1 MRMKVRYV
9 LYNLCML
16 FGCICF
22 SCTDPTNELLPSA
35 TTGLTI
41 QISTGDGQTFT
52 RAESSEA
59 ENTYNNK
66 IQYLDIFIFDSNTGE
81 LVSKD
86 ADNKCYWHFGGKD
99 EYGIP
104 NDIVDPVL
112 LIPGNW
118 KTWFAGHA
126 ECDVYVIANLYA
138 FAGNE
143 DSQEM
148 SQALEDISTLN
159 DLKKIVEENSQID
172 WPVSVDA
179 KIPFAM
185 SGYVLKWKPLE
196 SANIYTIPVELTRL
210 AAKIEV
216 ALNLAFEDK
225 TVVIDNKTY
234 TYPTNEDVSQLQYS
248 FKNYAINTL
257 VFPEDNTNTFSPTIE
272 SQSSET
278 DIIFLDKE
286 EGRSVPKVIVYT
298 YPTSWSDDVLKE
310 PYVIINVQLKSTD
323 DVGIHNNYYK
333 IPLRLPTQE
342 QKLERNHW
350 YKINATISA
359 LGNATPDNPVEL
371 TDVHYEVAEW
381 KDMPIEVGN
390 DNPMYLELSE
400 YEVVMRNVDTY
411 DLTFASSSNLKETE
425 EKAEIEIKEIY
436 YYNKDGKK
444 ITITDSEILDN
455 TYLKVE
461 GDLNGKLT
469 IHSPIPANKTI
480 RYIELTVKN
489 EQYKENDSGTS
500 SCIKTVT
507 IMQYPLEYITGIS
520 GLYSYLDLENDDR
533 YKGIWPTYKEEFVT
547 KLNFTS
553 EDGQYVIST
562 DIQSVIANGLNN
574 HIGTSVDMKSK
585 FYVENASGEG
595 RIFRID
601 YSYLDEYIEVP
612 WGGTTDN
619 PKVYVRGFIEVE
631 NSGNRE
637 YIPDKESDGRDKR
650 YNLKILE
657 KENGNYVKIGTDY
670 IEVENG
676 TGHYSIESSKDNGD
690 GEYYFAYIHY
700 TGSDIND
707 ITYYLCT
714 TIDNKDYKPELPFY
728 LSDNG
733 TASNNQMYH
742 VVITAT
748 SSDYTLAR
756 PIMDGDVVDA
766 GNTEN
771 DNLVSPSFMLASQ
784 LGNSSTIRWQEAQN
798 QCKNYVEVGE
808 DGTVYDDWR
817 LPTAAEIGILIR
829 YQSDSNVNTGN
840 DLGVMDNI
848 LNNADKEQGN
858 PYYWVSS
865 TGYYVEVHN
874 SYNKDQHLIKGR
886 DNNDDGCRVRCVR
899 DYRISDE

>member
-1 MRMKVRYV
+1 MKVRIL
-9 LYNLCML
+9 LYSLV
-16 FGCICF
+16 CF
-22 SCTDPTNELLPSA
+22 VSCTWLSCTEDGN
-35 TTGLTI
+35 GLAYETDTALII
-41 QISTGDGQTFT
+41 QFNGEESGFSRAISDQEKLFDTQVHD
-52 RAESSEA
+52 
-59 ENTYNNK
+59 
-66 IQYLDIFIFDSNTGE
+66 LHVFIFDSEGNIIPKEDGGY
-81 LVSKD
+81 
-86 ADNKCYWHFGGKD
+86 CYWHFSQDDFNQSGS
-99 EYGIP
+99 
-104 NDIVDPVL
+104 VTL
-112 LIPGNW
+112 LEGNW
-118 KTWFAGHA
+118 KTVFADYE
-126 ECDVYVIANLYA
+126 ECDVYVVANLYKPVDDPDQMSD
-138 FAGNE
+138 FSFVE
-143 DSQEM
+143 DLTAVQ
-148 SQALEDISTLN
+148 TLN
-159 DLKKIVEENSQID
+159 DLKELTDQNHQIFQ
-172 WPVSVDA
+172 PVSDI
-179 KIPFAM
+179 KKLFTM
-185 SGYVLKWKPLE
+185 SGCIEKWEPLSSPNTCTLSVL
-196 SANIYTIPVELTRL
+196 LTRL
-210 AAKIEV
+210 AARIEV
-216 ALNLAFEDK
+216 NVEINYQSDEIEAGYVVGNPQFELINYATKALVLSGSDDTFTDREWASEDDLGGNLSTESANQY
-225 TVVIDNKTY
+225 VTY
-234 TYPTNEDVSQLQYS
+234 TYPNEWNADILHETYVLIDVPLT
-248 FKNYAINTL
+248 KND
-257 VFPEDNTNTFSPTIE
+257 ETI
-272 SQSSET
+272 
-278 DIIFLDKE
+278 DIK
-286 EGRSVPKVIVYT
+286 
-298 YPTSWSDDVLKE
+298 
-310 PYVIINVQLKSTD
+310 
-323 DVGIHNNYYK
+323 HNYYK
-333 IPLRLPTQE
+333 VPLRLATDDK
-342 QKLERNHW
+342 KLERNHW
-350 YKINATISA
+350 YKIKAKISSK
-359 LGNATPDNPVEL
+359 GNIVPDNPVEL
-371 TDVHYEVAEW
+371 TDVQYKVAVW
-381 KDMPIEVGN
+381 KDMWIEVGN

-444 ITITDSEILDN
+444 IKITDSEILDN

-489 EQYKENDSGTS
+489 EQYKKNDSGTS

-650 YNLKILE
+650 YNLKISE

-700 TGSDIND
+700 TDSDIND

-756 PIMDGDVVDA
+756 PIMNGDVVDA
-766 GNTEN
+766 GNIEN

-808 DGTVYDDWR
+808 DGTEYDDWR

-848 LNNADKEQGN
+848 LNNADKGQNN

-865 TGYYVEVHN
+865 TDSYVEVHN
-874 SYNKDQHLIKGR
+874 SYNKDQHLKKGR
-886 DNNDDGCRVRCVR
+886 DNDDDGCRVRCVR

>member
-59 ENTYNNK
+59 ENAYNNK

-118 KTWFAGHA
+118 KTRFAGHA

-278 DIIFLDKE
+278 DINFLDKE

-298 YPTSWSDDVLKE
+298 YPISWSDDVLKE
-310 PYVIINVQLKSTD
+310 PYVIINAQLKSTD
-323 DVGIHNNYYK
+323 DVGVHNNYYK

-371 TDVHYEVAEW
+371 TDVQYKVAEW
-381 KDMPIEVGN
+381 KDMEIEVGD

-400 YEVVMRNVDTY
+400 YEVVMRNVDSY
-411 DLTFASSSNLKETE
+411 DLTFASSSNIQSAKIEDVYFINKNGDHIPVTNE
-425 EKAEIEIKEIY
+425 EIKA
-436 YYNKDGKK
+436 
-444 ITITDSEILDN
+444 TSES
-455 TYLKVE
+455 
-461 GDLNGKLT
+461 GLNGTIT
-469 IHSPIPANKTI
+469 IHSPVPENKTI
-480 RYIELTVKN
+480 RYMTLTVKN
-489 EQYKENDSGTS
+489 EQGLT
-500 SCIKTVT
+500 KTVT
-507 IMQYPLEYITGIS
+507 VMQYPLEYITGIA
-520 GLYSYLDLENDDR
+520 GLYSYLNEYTGSWPEYNGELFSHLNYSGGTPHYEFND
-533 YKGIWPTYKEEFVT
+533 E
-547 KLNFTS
+547 
-553 EDGQYVIST
+553 
-562 DIQSVIANGLNN
+562 IQSEIIHGFTNLNIEGLDGN
-574 HIGTSVDMKSK
+574 IGTKAVMKSK
-585 FYVENASGEG
+585 FYVKNSSGG

-601 YSYLDEYIEVP
+601 YDYFDSYNYVQTSFSANKTVYVRKYKLEDNKSDNDILVPGNEKKKYILTTNISDNGKYILENDEYIRVQDGTGTYEITYEVSQNH
-612 WGGTTDN
+612 GKYID
-619 PKVYVRGFIEVE
+619 VYGIET
-631 NSGNRE
+631 E
-637 YIPDKESDGRDKR
+637 Y
-650 YNLKILE
+650 
-657 KENGNYVKIGTDY
+657 KENY
-670 IEVENG
+670 IY
-676 TGHYSIESSKDNGD
+676 YSVDNNIE
-690 GEYYFAYIHY
+690 
-700 TGSDIND
+700 
-707 ITYYLCT
+707 
-714 TIDNKDYKPELPFY
+714 PY
-728 LSDNG
+728 LSDNN
-733 TASNNQMYH
+733 TASNNRMYH
-742 VVITAT
+742 VVITST
-748 SSDYTLAR
+748 SDGYQLAR
-756 PIMDGDVVDA
+756 PPMTSEDENATVVQNYVN
-766 GNTEN
+766 NTF
-771 DNLVSPSFMLASQ
+771 VSPSFMLASQ
-784 LGNSSTIRWQEAQN
+784 LGNSSVLSWSDAEK
-798 QCKNYVEVGE
+798 QCQNYVEVGMNGE
-808 DGTVYDDWR
+808 EYNDWR
-817 LPTAAEIGILIR
+817 LPTLEEIRIIKK
-829 YQSDSNVNTGN
+829 YQEETPD
-840 DLGVMDNI
+840 VMDVVLETRETNE
-848 LNNADKEQGN
+848 NNENAN
-858 PYYWVSS
+858 PYYWTAIKDVYIY
-865 TGYYVEVHN
+865 TGNATVGTPED
-874 SYNKDQHLIKGR
+874 NK
-886 DNNDDGCRVRCVR
+886 CRVRCVR
-899 DYRISDE
+899 DFHIGEPTE

>member
-22 SCTDPTNELLPSA
+22 SCTDPTNELLSSA

-41 QISTGDGQTFT
+41 QIKAGDGQTFT
-52 RAESSEA
+52 RAETSEA

-66 IQYLDIFIFDSNTGE
+66 IQYLDIFIFDSKTGE
-81 LVSKD
+81 LVED
-86 ADNKCYWHFGGKD
+86 TDHKCYWHFGGKD
-99 EYGIP
+99 EYGIL

-118 KTWFAGHA
+118 KTRFAGHE

-138 FAGNE
+138 FTGGN
-143 DSQEM
+143 DSQNKLQELK
-148 SQALEDISTLN
+148 AISTL
-159 DLKKIVEENSQID
+159 DKLKAIVEKNDQIA
-172 WPVSVDA
+172 WPVSLDA

-216 ALNLAFEDK
+216 ALNLDFEDK
-225 TVVIDNKTY
+225 TVVIDNKSY
-234 TYPTNEDVSQLQYS
+234 AYPTNEDISQLQYS

-278 DIIFLDKE
+278 DINFLDKE

-310 PYVIINVQLKSTD
+310 PYVIINAQLKSTD
-323 DVGIHNNYYK
+323 DVGVHNNYYK

-371 TDVHYEVAEW
+371 TDVQYKVAEW
-381 KDMPIEVGN
+381 KDMEIEVGD

-411 DLTFASSSNLKETE
+411 DLTFASSS
-425 EKAEIEIKEIY
+425 EIKTTVGAEQEPYTVISEIY
-436 YYNKDGKK
+436 YYNKFGDRVDV
-444 ITITDSEILDN
+444 TDEEILNDISVSVD
-455 TYLKVE
+455 K
-461 GDLNGKLT
+461 GLNGTLT
-469 IHSPIPANKTI
+469 IHSPVPKNKTI
-480 RYIELTVKN
+480 RYMTLTVVN
-489 EQYKENDSGTS
+489 QQGMVADE
-500 SCIKTVT
+500 VT
-507 IMQYPLEYITGIS
+507 IRQYPLEYITGIA
-520 GLYSYLDLENDDR
+520 GLYSYLTTSEKDWPKDSKGKWRDDLEYEVNNTPEDEDEPN
-533 YKGIWPTYKEEFVT
+533 YKIDITVPQDIMAG
-547 KLNFTS
+547 L
-553 EDGQYVIST
+553 DG
-562 DIQSVIANGLNN
+562 
-574 HIGTSVDMKSK
+574 HIGDGVDMKSK
-585 FYVENASGEG
+585 FYVENDNGEG

-601 YSYLDEYIEVP
+601 YSY
-612 WGGTTDN
+612 N
-619 PKVYVRGFIEVE
+619 H
-631 NSGNRE
+631 GNALMK
-637 YIPDKESDGRDKR
+637 Y
-650 YNLKILE
+650 LA
-657 KENGNYVKIGTDY
+657 
-670 IEVENG
+670 
-676 TGHYSIESSKDNGD
+676 DNGV
-690 GEYYFAYIHY
+690 
-700 TGSDIND
+700 
-707 ITYYLCT
+707 
-714 TIDNKDYKPELPFY
+714 
-728 LSDNG
+728 
-733 TASNNQMYH
+733 ASNNQMYH

>member
-1 MRMKVRYV
+1 MLMRIGFL
-9 LYNLCML
+9 LYCIGLLCCT
-16 FGCICF
+16 FV
-22 SCTDPTNELLPSA
+22 SCADKEEVVPIVEN
-35 TTGLTI
+35 GLTVRFHTGSS
-41 QISTGDGQTFT
+41 ISRATETYSEESEMMRDNVIDHVDVFIFNAETGD
-52 RAESSEA
+52 
-59 ENTYNNK
+59 
-66 IQYLDIFIFDSNTGE
+66 
-81 LVSKD
+81 LVED
-86 ADNKCYWHFGGKD
+86 CYWHIDKERLD
-99 EYGIP
+99 TQPI
-104 NDIVDPVL
+104 L

-118 KTWFAGHA
+118 KTRFANHSVC
-126 ECDVYVIANLYA
+126 EVYVVANLHSNESLNNIQT
-138 FAGNE
+138 FA
-143 DSQEM
+143 Q
-148 SQALEDISTLN
+148 LESTLTDQHDN
-159 DLKKIVEENSQID
+159 IYQ
-172 WPVSVDA
+172 SVANWD
-179 KIPFAM
+179 KEKLFTM
-185 SGYVLKWKPLE
+185 SGNKQDWHPADE
-196 SANIYTIPVELTRL
+196 ANVCLLDVELVRL
-210 AAKIEV
+210 AAKVEITV
-216 ALNLAFEDK
+216 NLDFPNKQYINDK
-225 TVVIDNKTY
+225 GDAYDYPANGDDASLLYSVHNYATTVQVLPGYDEIFNCSFGSSTEKNIQYITNDKKAKIIFY
-234 TYPTNEDVSQLQYS
+234 TYPNEWT
-248 FKNYAINTL
+248 K
-257 VFPEDNTNTFSPTIE
+257 
-272 SQSSET
+272 
-278 DIIFLDKE
+278 DI
-286 EGRSVPKVIVYT
+286 
-298 YPTSWSDDVLKE
+298 LKE
-310 PYVIINVQLKSTD
+310 TYVIFNAKLNKPTGTPAADSEYYL
-323 DVGIHNNYYK
+323 NNYYK
-333 IPLRLPTQE
+333 IPLLLSTAE
-342 QKLERNHW
+342 KKMLERNHW
-350 YKINATISA
+350 YKVTANISA
-359 LGNATPDNPVEL
+359 MGNPTSDNPVEL
-371 TDVHYEVAEW
+371 TDVHYKVAEW
-381 KDMPIEVGN
+381 KDMEIEVGD

-562 DIQSVIANGLNN
+562 DIQSVIVNGLNN

-650 YNLKILE
+650 YNLKISE

-756 PIMDGDVVDA
+756 PIMNDDIVDPY
-766 GNTEN
+766 NQDN

-784 LGNSSTIRWQEAQN
+784 LGNSSTISWSEAKE

-817 LPTAAEIGILIR
+817 LPTAAEINIIIK
-829 YQSDSNVNTGN
+829 YQTDPNVNTKDDN
-840 DLGVMDNI
+840 AVMDYV
-848 LNNADKEQGN
+848 LNYGDQDT
-858 PYYWVSS
+858 PDYWVSR
-865 TGYYVEVHN
+865 
-874 SYNKDQHLIKGR
+874 YNYSMQIPESGEGTLHEGKENEGSNR
-886 DNNDDGCRVRCVR
+886 RVRCVR

>member
-1 MRMKVRYV
+1 MRMKVRYI

-41 QISTGDGQTFT
+41 QINAGDGQTFT
-52 RAESSEA
+52 RAETSEA
-59 ENTYNNK
+59 ESTYNNK
-66 IQYLDIFIFDSNTGE
+66 IQYLDIFIFDSKTGK

-86 ADNKCYWHFGGKD
+86 TNHKCSWHFGDKD
-99 EYGIP
+99 EYGIL

-112 LIPGNW
+112 LISGNW
-118 KTWFAGHA
+118 KTWFAGHE

-138 FAGNE
+138 FTGGN
-143 DSQEM
+143 DSQNKL
-148 SQALEDISTLN
+148 QALEAISTL
-159 DLKKIVEENSQID
+159 DELKEIVEENNQIA
-172 WPVSVDA
+172 WPVSLDA

-216 ALNLAFEDK
+216 ALNLDFEGK

-234 TYPTNEDVSQLQYS
+234 DYPTNEDISQLQYS

-257 VFPEDNTNTFSPTIE
+257 VFPDDNTNTFSPTIK

-278 DIIFLDKE
+278 DINFLDKE

-298 YPTSWSDDVLKE
+298 YPTSWSDNVLKE
-310 PYVIINVQLKSTD
+310 PYVIINAQLKSTD
-323 DVGIHNNYYK
+323 DVGVHNNYYK

-411 DLTFASSSNLKETE
+411 DLTFASSSEIKTVETE
-425 EKAEIEIKEIY
+425 QERYTVISDIY
-436 YYNKDGKK
+436 YYNKFGDR
-444 ITITDSEILDN
+444 IDVTDEEILNNISVNVD
-455 TYLKVE
+455 K
-461 GDLNGKLT
+461 GLNGTLT
-469 IHSPIPANKTI
+469 IHSPVPENKTI
-480 RYIELTVKN
+480 RYMTLTVVN
-489 EQYKENDSGTS
+489 QQGMVADE
-500 SCIKTVT
+500 VT
-507 IMQYPLEYITGIS
+507 IKQYPLEYITGIAGS
-520 GLYSYLDLENDDR
+520 YSYLDESR
-533 YKGIWPTYKEEFVT
+533 YTIRWPEDSKGY
-547 KLNFTS
+547 
-553 EDGQYVIST
+553 QYVTLSYESENGDYKVK
-562 DIQSVIANGLNN
+562 DIEIDHKIVEGLDGHIANG
-574 HIGTSVDMKSK
+574 VDMKCK
-585 FYVENASGEG
+585 FYVKGNDNREG

-601 YSYLDEYIEVP
+601 YDYL
-612 WGGTTDN
+612 
-619 PKVYVRGFIEVE
+619 E
-631 NSGNRE
+631 NFFKKS
-637 YIPDKESDGRDKR
+637 KK
-650 YNLKILE
+650 
-657 KENGNYVKIGTDY
+657 
-670 IEVENG
+670 
-676 TGHYSIESSKDNGD
+676 GHYERKEDDDGFVLYEDKGKEGD
-690 GEYYFAYIHY
+690 DHY
-700 TGSDIND
+700 TLEDTKKKPVGGLID
-707 ITYYLCT
+707 YLA
-714 TIDNKDYKPELPFY
+714 
-728 LSDNG
+728 DNG

-784 LGNSSTIRWQEAQN
+784 LGNSSTISWQEAQN